1 MHLSIQNMMLASLF
15 AALTAICAWISI
27 PIPPLAFTLQTF
39 AVLLSLGLLGGKW
52 GTASIVIYLLLGMVG
67 LPVFSG
73 FQGSA
78 ALAGPTAGFLWG
90 FVLGGLV
97 YWAMEKLGILWAMT
111 GTQVTV
117 YLCGCLWFSF
127 YAGGIGYWAAALTC
141 VAPYLIPDGLKLL
154 LAHSLTKRIGKSIRR

>member
-1 MHLSIQNMMLASLF
+1 MAGVL

-39 AVLLSLGLLGGKW
+39 AVLLTLGLLGGKW
-52 GTASIVIYLLLGMVG
+52 GTASVLIYLLLGMVG

-90 FVLGGLV
+90 FVLAGAV
-97 YWAMEKLGILWAMT
+97 YWALEKLGTLCAMT
-111 GTQVTV
+111 GAQMTV

-127 YAGGIGYWAAALTC
+127 YAGDIGFRAAALTC

-154 LAHSLTKRIGKSIRR
+154 LAHSLTKRIGKCIRR